1 MARFKIS
8 LGLFV
13 GMVLGGCAVTLEDSH
28 GYVPTESELA
38 NVEVGRDTRETVA
51 VLIGQPTLDSLRT
64 EDGWYYVKS
73 DFETLLWRAPEEV
86 NRDIVAI
93 LFTESGTVGNIERYT
108 LEDGRVIAL
117 SRRVTDS
124 NISGVSFLR
133 QLIGNFGNFQLQ
145 DFIDEG

>member
-1 MARFKIS
+1 MVRVSTS
-8 LGLFV
+8 L
-13 GMVLGGCAVTLEDSH
+13 VLAAGVLAAGCAVTLEDSY
-28 GYVPTESELA
+28 GYVPSDAELA

-51 VLIGQPTLDSLRT
+51 TLIGQPSLDSLRT
-64 EDGWYYVKS
+64 ENGWYYIKS
-73 DFETLLWRAPEEV
+73 DYETFLWRAPDEV
-86 NRDIVAI
+86 NRDIVAV
-93 LFTESGTVGNIERYT
+93 LFTEGGTVGNIERYT
-108 LEDGRVIAL
+108 LEDGQVIAL